1 VQESRHEIFL
11 LQKRKLEGFF
21 GQRKACHCLGW
32 VHFKLGLRFD
42 ALIHNITRDETLMK
56 RKRWTNGG
64 QYKSSI
70 QKTSLCDFHDH
81 STTCLHPHE
90 CCVAPPPSSNAS
102 RPSYDPR
109 NSLSGPDGL
118 AILPLTVAFA
128 NESGVPIL
136 HLSDSCSRRGLNQSV
151 VDEHGQAYVCGLQAR
166 DIEDRP
172 DLDSWSSRISEDGT
186 APGTATHH
194 PRHSASFRLS
204 SLRLNHSTWL
214 ILIRT
219 CTVSII
225 FSTQAGHS
233 SGRPTSTIR
242 FMSES

>member
-1 VQESRHEIFL
+1 VVNT
-11 LQKRKLEGFF
+11 K
-21 GQRKACHCLGW
+21 
-32 VHFKLGLRFD
+32 V
-42 ALIHNITRDETLMK
+42 
-56 RKRWTNGG
+56 
-64 QYKSSI
+64 QYKRLPFV
-70 QKTSLCDFHDH
+70 T
-81 STTCLHPHE
+81 STTTPRPVYTPMSVVSLRPLHQMLPVLHTIH
-90 CCVAPPPSSNAS
+90 ATPSRARMAS
-102 RPSYDPR
+102 QFFP
-109 NSLSGPDGL
+109 
-118 AILPLTVAFA
+118 LPLPSPTSPVFQF
-128 NESGVPIL
+128 PIL
-136 HLSDSCSRRGLNQSV
+136 HLSDSCSGRGLNQSV

-186 APGTATHH
+186 APGTSTHH
-194 PRHSASFRLS
+194 PRPSASFRLS

-214 ILIRT
+214 ILIGT